1 MQPEEPRARLAPEA
15 PREVQLPEEV
25 TIFLSFIGVV
35 IGGVVLMIAAM
46 NNRRRIREM
55 AHKERLAM
63 IERGLIPSPESDP
76 AGFEAAMGT
85 PAAGR
90 GPVPGERYRT
100 IGVVLIGL
108 GVGMGLLIGMAAG
121 AEEVAIGVGGAW
133 VALGGASLLNYLL
146 ITQRR

>member
-1 MQPEEPRARLAPEA
+1 M
-15 PREVQLPEEV
+15 PEEV

-76 AGFEAAMGT
+76 GGFEAAMGT
-85 PAAGR
+85 AAGGR
-90 GPVPGERYRT
+90 GPLPGERYRT
-100 IGVVLIGL
+100 VGIALIGL
-108 GVGMGLLIGMAAG
+108 GVGLGLLIATAG
-121 AEEVAIGVGGAW
+121 GSGRIGLGVGGAW

-146 ITQRR
+146 IAQRR